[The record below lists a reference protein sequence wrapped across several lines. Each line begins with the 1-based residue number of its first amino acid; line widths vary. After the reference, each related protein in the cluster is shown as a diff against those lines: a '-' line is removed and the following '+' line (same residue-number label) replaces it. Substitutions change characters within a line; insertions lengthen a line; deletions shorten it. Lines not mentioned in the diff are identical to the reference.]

1 MAVPSSKVNR
11 GRTRKLLLKYLAAW
25 LFFGVA
31 VHLFFAPLNQ
41 IRIPVFGFPL
51 GLYLAA
57 QGALIVFIIMLFVFA
72 KQQDEREHGAEGG
85 D

>member
-1 MAVPSSKVNR
+1 MAVPRSKTNR

-25 LFFGVA
+25 LLFGVA
-31 VHLFFAPLNQ
+31 VHLFFGPLNK
-41 IRIPVFGFPL
+41 ISVPVFGFPL

-57 QGALIVFIIMLFVFA
+57 QGALIAFIVMLFVFA
-72 KQQDEREHGAEGG
+72 RQQDEREHRS

>member
-1 MAVPSSKVNR
+1 MAVPRSKANR

-25 LFFGVA
+25 LLFGVA
-31 VHLFFAPLNQ
+31 VHLFFGPLN
-41 IRIPVFGFPL
+41 RISVPVLGFPL

-57 QGALIVFIIMLFVFA
+57 QGALIAFIVMLFVFA
-72 KQQDEREHGAEGG
+72 KQQDEREHGT